1 MVNKL
6 SNKKLFSNI
15 FNINKISYEKFYLF
29 KMKGN
34 DYEIFLL
41 IAVSLKKNNTKN
53 VYQNLLKND

>member
-15 FNINKISYEKFYLF
+15 LNINKISYEKFYLF